1 MFYRIV
7 IIVILL
13 AAAIGGYR
21 LWSVLGYY
29 HDMRSPGADF
39 MVREATEK
47 SPVIIVEFMNYGC
60 AACQRTH
67 RLLLEYATKNGD
79 VTLVTRPIP
88 QEPMHASLAAEM
100 ALAAGLQG
108 KFWDLDLALSEY
120 EGIFDDAFYKDA
132 AAVYDIDYERLV
144 KDATSDE
151 VHDLAAGNLRS
162 ALRAGLESTPALMV
176 GKTFYQLDG
185 VLTVPELIRM
195 IGAEKGDGRETP

>member
-1 MFYRIV
+1 MFYRI
-7 IIVILL
+7 IIVVILL

-21 LWSVLGYY
+21 LWSVLNYY
-29 HDMRSPGADF
+29 HEIRTPGAEF
-39 MVREATEK
+39 MVRPAAEDK
-47 SPVIIVEFMNYGC
+47 SALTIVEFMNYGC

-67 RLLLEYATKNGD
+67 RLLLEYAAKSGD
-79 VTLVTRPIP
+79 VILVTRPIP
-88 QEPMHASLAAEM
+88 QEPAHASRAAEM

-120 EGIFDDAFYKDA
+120 EGVFDDAFYEDA

-144 KDATSDE
+144 KDSKSDE
-151 VHDLAAGNLRS
+151 VYDLAAGNLRA
-162 ALRAGLESTPALMV
+162 ALTAGLESTPAIMV

-195 IGAEKGDGRETP
+195 IAAEKGTLD